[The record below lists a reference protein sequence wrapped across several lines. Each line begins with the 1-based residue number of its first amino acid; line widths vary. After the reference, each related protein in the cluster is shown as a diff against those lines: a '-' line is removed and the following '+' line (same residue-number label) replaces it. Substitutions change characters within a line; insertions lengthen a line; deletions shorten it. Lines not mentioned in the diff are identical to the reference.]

1 MARWREL
8 PSHTGVCG
16 TLGSIKRARNVSSL
30 WGSIVLAFF
39 FLDRS
44 SELGGGG
51 GGSTQRRLYRRRIQL
66 WVTRRCALA

>member
-1 MARWREL
+1 MMARWRVL

-16 TLGSIKRARNVSSL
+16 TLGSIKRVRNLSSL

-51 GGSTQRRLYRRRIQL
+51 STQRRLYRRSIQL